1 MTKKINRKEF
11 LRNLEI
17 QYPDTFNLY
26 KSQVDSLEDEV
37 FDYTTTGIFGERL
50 REERRDQNLTYAAL
64 ARELNLDRSHIYY
77 LEARN
82 KIVDKKVDK
91 LNLNKDKKYV
101 RISAYRY
108 YLLIISVVLD
118 ISPLYM
124 IGLTDDRS
132 YMGVM

>member
-1 MTKKINRKEF
+1 MMTKKINRKEF
-11 LRNLEI
+11 LRNLEM

-37 FDYTTTGIFGERL
+37 FDYTTTGIFGDRL
-50 REERRDQNLTYAAL
+50 REERKDQNLTYAAL
-64 ARELNLDRSHIYY
+64 ASELNVDRSHIYY

-82 KIVDKKVDK
+82 KKVDK
-91 LNLNKDKKYV
+91 SNKDKKYV

-132 YMGVM
+132 YMGVT

>member
-17 QYPDTFNLY
+17 QYPDTFYLY

-64 ARELNLDRSHIYY
+64 ARELNLDRSYIYY

-82 KIVDKKVDK
+82 KKVDK
-91 LNLNKDKKYV
+91 SNKDKKYV

-132 YMGVM
+132 YMGVTQL